1 MLIFLAI
8 CCFIEAFI
16 QLSDLHPDMTFGAG
30 LAMAVTLF
38 IWIMMGIT
46 FIKLYITI
54 QKTAD
59 QEAKINNLEAQLD
72 YIKTHLKITDEQI
85 EKYVIES
92 NEFDIDYGEDE
103 MEELNKKAEAGMSK
117 EEIDKLP
124 YFDPTNSDED
134 KNS

>member
-124 YFDPTNSDED
+124 YFDPTNSD
-134 KNS
+134 

>member
-1 MLIFLAI
+1 MLRLLWTKRYWFL
-8 CCFIEAFI
+8 CP
-16 QLSDLHPDMTFGAG
+16 Q
-30 LAMAVTLF
+30 
-38 IWIMMGIT
+38 
-46 FIKLYITI
+46 I

-92 NEFDIDYGEDE
+92 NEFDIDYGEEE

>member
-72 YIKTHLKITDEQI
+72 YIKKHLKITDEQI

-134 KNS
+134 NT